1 MQLHAHDKPGC
12 EISKTPMTRRE
23 KRCRVPLRPFHNP
36 RSSVAR
42 HNNLGSQ
49 RKASLQ
55 EESAVRTRNM
65 MLNAIKTNLYCL
77 HCLPPQ
83 PTYVSFLEDSYITG
97 FQSRTATRSSSHW
110 PVQFQQDFCTSR
122 HDQSRGTT
130 FPLHL

>member
-1 MQLHAHDKPGC
+1 MNVGILSERGKAAGADDVQLHAHDKPGC

-23 KRCRVPLRPFHNP
+23 KRRQVPLRPFHNP

-55 EESAVRTRNM
+55 EESAVKTVKTRNL

-83 PTYVSFLEDSYITG
+83 PTYVFFRRLIYHWVSI
-97 FQSRTATRSSSHW
+97 SHR
-110 PVQFQQDFCTSR
+110 D
-122 HDQSRGTT
+122 
-130 FPLHL
+130 

>member
-1 MQLHAHDKPGC
+1 MNVGILSERGKAAGADDVQLHAHDKPGC

-23 KRCRVPLRPFHNP
+23 KRRGVPLQPFHNP

-55 EESAVRTRNM
+55 EESAVKTRNM
-65 MLNAIKTNLYCL
+65 MLDAIKTNLYCL

-83 PTYVSFLEDSYITG
+83 PTYVSF
-97 FQSRTATRSSSHW
+97 
-110 PVQFQQDFCTSR
+110 
-122 HDQSRGTT
+122 
-130 FPLHL
+130 